1 MSWNNGAEKAKFIA
15 QQRKQA
21 EEYRKLGMSE
31 EQIQAMHELDL
42 EQFNSDRRFYSN
54 TQELSAGM
62 FEAGEMDDGKSTLF
76 DKFMD
81 ELSVTDDNSPEH
93 SRFWWVEEIEDPD
106 LASRVKML
114 TSDELE
120 LITMHVYEGYTQKD
134 LSDHFGV
141 TQQAVCKK
149 LRRIKKFLGVRL

>member
-31 EQIQAMHELDL
+31 EQIHAMYELDL
-42 EQFNSDRRFYSN
+42 EQFNSDRRFYSH
-54 TQELSAGM
+54 TQELTTSM
-62 FEAGEMDDGKSTLF
+62 FVEGDADDAESTLF
-76 DKFMD
+76 LKFMD
-81 ELSVTDDNSPEH
+81 ELSVTDDNSSEH
-93 SRFWWVEEIEDPD
+93 SRFWWVEEIENPD
-106 LASRVKML
+106 LVSRVKML

-120 LITMHVYEGYTQKD
+120 LITMHVFEGYTQKD